1 MSRSKKEQFDSEI
14 EEDEPPQL
22 LEVPE
27 ENKKIKKKKEITPE
41 HAQHLERIRKLAS
54 EKKKALAVADP
65 NSVQNR
71 IKEKKE
77 RQQQILEEFEKK
89 QKELQQKEESVK
101 QEDEAEEA
109 PDMEEAVAV
118 KKKGAVRA
126 HAENPFGE
134 DVIVKGAAYYKN
146 KYRALKQQ
154 HQDLAMKTID
164 ALQQKHQRTTSYEDD
179 LIKLEL
185 RREQR
190 NNMARL
196 MGINLS
202 D

>member
-1 MSRSKKEQFDSEI
+1 MSKSKKEQFDSDI
-14 EEDEPPQL
+14 EEDETPQL

-54 EKKKALAVADP
+54 EKKKALALADP

-89 QKELQQKEESVK
+89 QRELQQKEEK
-101 QEDEAEEA
+101 AEQEDKAAEE
-109 PDMEEAVAV
+109 DTEESVVV
-118 KKKGAVRA
+118 KKKGTGRA
-126 HAENPFGE
+126 HENPFGE
-134 DVIVKGAAYYKN
+134 DVVVKGAAYYKN

-164 ALQQKHQRTTSYEDD
+164 ALQQKQQRTSSYEDD